1 MSDMESDTEKENN
14 VSKNHSESK
23 SSEENG
29 LTVALYM
36 GSALLLA
43 GVAGLV
49 WSGLDA
55 IGLGLL
61 ILSALAFFA
70 GGALMRK
77 IKSLKIVSQVLV
89 GISMATLPF
98 IGVLIYNITKIEPSI
113 IWFVMS
119 MLGVPIYIYA
129 ANIMPNKIF
138 PFFVIAGL
146 VSMSCSLSSVL
157 SLNVVWYFVF
167 VMLTGII
174 LNFINLSKYSSKLGP
189 LTEAFQ
195 LSGKWL
201 PLVTLVA
208 STMASPYINN
218 VGFFSLTSLAIV
230 HLIFNIIDQWDITLE
245 TLLRFGLPI
254 WLVLLIHIINP
265 SIAGQG
271 IGLSFIAIAE
281 VIYSLLIISKKPAN
295 YLRDEKIE
303 YAWIVGSAILL
314 MIAGAAVVEYNEQSI
329 WISLLVTSIVDAILL
344 TLTRFCTKDTIWYCS
359 YVLLGII
366 LPISISKVAGLDTS
380 TAPGFLISCYALVM
394 FLLNALAWKDNTIN
408 GDALSVASATIQGL
422 AIIATG
428 QSVTSFMIGAILF
441 AICAAVRG
449 AKSKNDILKEISIYA
464 LASALIALVVDTKW
478 EMWSTSVIL
487 VAHIIA
493 GSLLITGL
501 IWDDAKKPRL
511 ITSAIVLLSVV
522 GLATIGGPL
531 LPLFLIESIA
541 VLFAGILSKIRP
553 VWITGAVAIM
563 VVVIRFTSG
572 IPFMWPILLGIGI
585 IVAVIFIILSRERKH

>member
-1 MSDMESDTEKENN
+1 MSDMESDTEKDNN
-14 VSKNHSESK
+14 VSEDHSEPK

-201 PLVTLVA
+201 PLATLVA

-254 WLVLLIHIINP
+254 WLVLLIHIITP
-265 SIAGQG
+265 SVAGQG

-281 VIYSLLIISKKPAN
+281 VFYSLLIISKKPAN

-366 LPISISKVAGLDTS
+366 LPISISKVAGLDAN

-408 GDALSVASATIQGL
+408 GDALSIASATIQGL

-531 LPLFLIESIA
+531 LPLFLVESIA